1 MEGGG
6 GLRID
11 FALGMP
17 IEASVQRSA
26 SAASQLTIA
35 IRQPTDCM
43 TSILPYGRIR
53 APATSVNFENRV
65 SPC

>member
-6 GLRID
+6 GLRTD

-17 IEASVQRSA
+17 IEASVQRNA
-26 SAASQLTIA
+26 SAVSQLNIA
-35 IRQPTDCM
+35 IRQPTDFM

-53 APATSVNFENRV
+53 APVTSVNFENRV
-65 SPC
+65 SPF